1 MKTQTFTHLLKKLSL
16 TALFFSTLLIYG
28 QDEPEKSWFDN
39 VSVSGSIDGYYR
51 YNITADNRDFIA
63 PGTSFV
69 NRAGFALGM
78 ANVILGY
85 EGEKV
90 GFVADLVYGPRG
102 EEAVFLSEGSSQIV
116 NQLYVYWNVSK
127 KFKLTFGNF
136 NTYLGYEV
144 ISPVGNFNYST
155 SYMFSYGPFSHTG
168 LKADFTL
175 SDKWSAMLAIMNPT
189 DYTESNPFDTY
200 IVGAQLGYTGDK
212 GSAFLN
218 FRYGNEGEPGEVGP
232 TFQTD
237 LTTGW
242 DVATDFYL
250 GINATYLSTEPQGD
264 GDASGFYGIALY
276 PQFKTSE
283 AFTIGLRGEY
293 FAQYNGGLIFDD
305 GAGGLISPVAFDAE
319 GDGDVIALTLTGSY
333 DIGDLTFKPELRF
346 DSSEDVFL
354 DKDGEVSSS
363 LASFVV
369 GAIYKF

>member
-1 MKTQTFTHLLKKLSL
+1 MKTKTFTRLLKKLSL
-16 TALFFSTLLIYG
+16 NVLFFSTLLIYA
-28 QDEPEKSWFDN
+28 QDEPEKSWFDHF
-39 VSVSGSIDGYYR
+39 SVSGSIDGYYR
-51 YNITADNRDFIA
+51 YNITVDNRDFFA

-78 ANVILGY
+78 ANLILGY

-102 EEAVFLSEGSSQIV
+102 EEAVFLSQGSSQIV
-116 NQLYVYWNVSK
+116 NQLYVYWNVSE

-175 SDKWSAMLAIMNPT
+175 NNKWSVMLAILNPT
-189 DYTESNPFDTY
+189 DYTESNPYDTY
-200 IVGAQLGYTGDK
+200 IIGAQLGYTGDK

-218 FRYGNEGEPGEVGP
+218 FRYGNEGEPAEVGP

-242 DVATDFYL
+242 DVAKDFYL
-250 GINATYLSTEPQGD
+250 GINVTYLSTEPQGG

-293 FAQYNGGLIFDD
+293 FAQYNGGLIFGD

-319 GDGDVIALTLTGSY
+319 GDGDVIALTLTGGY

-346 DSSEDVFL
+346 DYSEDVFI
-354 DKDGEVSSS
+354 DKDNEVSSS
-363 LASFVV
+363 LASFVI